1 MTNNSKIDAS
11 TKRLSGVN
19 LSVGSGIAI
28 AAIWFFA
35 TVLIIFA
42 ALFFFTDV
50 IVDNSAAKAE
60 ARNEDGD
67 LSDGLLFAYFLF
79 FVIMLLPGFGAYR
92 LTKMFVDVR

>member
-11 TKRLSGVN
+11 TERLSGVN

-35 TVLIIFA
+35 TVLIVFA

-50 IVDNSAAKAE
+50 IVDNSATLAE
-60 ARNEDGD
+60 ARNEGGD
-67 LSDGLLFAYFLF
+67 LSDGFIFAYFLF
-79 FVIMLLPGFGAYR
+79 FAIMLLPGFGAYR